1 MNPLV
6 IIAISALGMIVA
18 SLVLGTIR
26 STLKFVFRQRK
37 SSKVKM
43 LKKESKQKSKEL
55 KKVK

>member
-1 MNPLV
+1 MNPWI

-18 SLVLGTIR
+18 SLVLGAVR
-26 STLKFVFRQRK
+26 STLKFIFRQRK
-37 SSKVKM
+37 SSKVKI